1 MYSKDCVSVLKIGG
15 PDEYID
21 AFVVTKPAIPL
32 SSFVHLST
40 SPFAEPS
47 MVEIA
52 HADGIAAARSPSS
65 GNQLFNS
72 AKVSSVKT
80 EFVSFNTEV
89 RVKSPFI
96 GAK

>member
-1 MYSKDCVSVLKIGG
+1 MLNTGG

-21 AFVVTKPAIPL
+21 AFVVTNPAMPL

-40 SPFAEPS
+40 SPLASPS

-52 HADGIAAARSPSS
+52 QADGMAAARSPSS

-80 EFVSFNTEV
+80 EFVSFNTEIFA
-89 RVKSPFI
+89 KSPFT
-96 GAK
+96 GPK